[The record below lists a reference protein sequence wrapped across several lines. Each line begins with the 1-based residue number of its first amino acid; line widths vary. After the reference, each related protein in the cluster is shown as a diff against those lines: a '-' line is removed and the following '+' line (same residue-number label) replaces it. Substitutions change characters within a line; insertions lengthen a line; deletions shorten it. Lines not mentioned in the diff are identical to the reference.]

1 MPHHARTATRR
12 PPSTGNPRGRAS
24 SIYALACRRFQLQ
37 IAAVSPSIERGIT
50 VTFRHQVY
58 FTEGVFAA
66 SNRLMR
72 EILQEPSLRR
82 RSRVL
87 LIVDDGLI
95 RAQKGLLGEIEHWF
109 RLHADAVDL
118 VAPPMR
124 VDGGER
130 VKNAYF
136 HVSEIQERIDR
147 HHIDRH
153 SYVIALGGGA
163 LLDMVGLAAATAH
176 RGVRHVRLPTTTLA
190 QADSGVGVKNGI
202 NAFGKK
208 NFIGTFAPPF
218 AVINDFAFLRSL
230 PDRDRRAGLS
240 EAVKVACIRDAAFFQ
255 EIEAN
260 VSTLARFE
268 EAPMQRVIRRS
279 AELHMNHIADG
290 GDPFEFGSARP
301 LDFGHWSAHK
311 LEPLSE
317 FRIRHGEAVA
327 IGMALDVLYSRDA
340 GLLDADS
347 AERIL
352 SLLEGLG
359 FELYAN
365 ELHYAD
371 SNHRLVV
378 LAGIEEFREHLGG
391 DLTVTLLNG
400 IGAGIEVH
408 NMDTSRILAA
418 LDLLRER
425 HRRRFGQ
432 A

>member
-1 MPHHARTATRR
+1 M
-12 PPSTGNPRGRAS
+12 SPR
-24 SIYALACRRFQLQ
+24 
-37 IAAVSPSIERGIT
+37 IERGIT

-58 FTEGVFAA
+58 FTEGLFAS
-66 SNRLMR
+66 SNRLLR
-72 EILQEPSLRR
+72 EVLSDGVKGRR
-82 RSRVL
+82 AKVL
-87 LIVDDGLI
+87 LVVDDGVA
-95 RAQKGLLGEIEHWF
+95 RAQKGLLEEVEAWF
-109 RLHADAVDL
+109 RTHAEAVEL
-118 VAPPMR
+118 VAPPLRME
-124 VDGGER
+124 GGER
-130 VKNAYF
+130 VKNAFF
-136 HVSEIQERIDR
+136 HVSEIHERIDR
-147 HHIDRH
+147 HHVDRH

-176 RGVRHVRLPTTTLA
+176 RGVRHVRIPTTTLA

-240 EAVKVACIRDAAFFQ
+240 EAVKVACIRDAGFFA
-255 EIEAN
+255 EIERN
-260 VSTLARFE
+260 VEGLARFDDVL
-268 EAPMQRVIRRS
+268 MQRVVRRS
-279 AELHMNHIADG
+279 AELHVNHIASG

-327 IGMALDVLYSRDA
+327 MGMALDVLYSRDV
-340 GLLDADS
+340 GLLPAQE
-347 AERIL
+347 AEQIL
-352 SLLEGLG
+352 SVLERLG

-371 SNHRLVV
+371 SEHRLVV

-391 DLTVTLLNG
+391 ELTVTLLKG
-400 IGAGIEVH
+400 IGEGIEVH
-408 NMDTSRILAA
+408 SMDPARIAVA
-418 LDLLRER
+418 LDALRDR
-425 HRRRFGQ
+425 HRITCR
-432 A
+432 